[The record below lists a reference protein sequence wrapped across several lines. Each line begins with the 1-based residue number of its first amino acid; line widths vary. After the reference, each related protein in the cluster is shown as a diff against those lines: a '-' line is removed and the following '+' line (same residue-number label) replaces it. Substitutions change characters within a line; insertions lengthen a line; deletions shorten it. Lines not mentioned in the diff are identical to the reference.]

1 MVFGIYQHK
10 MVNGFVKIH
19 LNNYFLI
26 YYMNDNILYILGII
40 GSIGIAFS
48 LFPQTYKV
56 IKTSEIKSLSFIFII
71 ITFTSSILQLIY
83 GIYNQII
90 PMIITNS
97 CVFLNSI
104 ILLFYFLIKKD
115 DLSTI
120 KIMEVN

>member
-1 MVFGIYQHK
+1 